1 MKTLLQNRG
10 SCFKLRCLH
19 NIPNVKFFLMHIK
32 WFDSE
37 RLEMDRGGRTD
48 NETLMSSSDSQ
59 QHEWLPAQSKH
70 RHWRSGDGW
79 EDKQRWADISARRS
93 CCEHGWTDRLRETDR
108 AGWFVTH
115 DWLGTELQ
123 WKRQQNQSDECLV
136 EAGCQS
142 KQILFL
148 NLSLSVRTM
157 VLVFVFLIEI
167 CHKLGFI
174 NTFCKQWSGL
184 FRRSPHDG
192 ESERSQN
199 TSLRMECFPL
209 DGPMHDVHEVK
220 PWDNFQ
226 FLNQKG
232 HCLTVRYCN
241 ITVLPHVALPTS
253 IIGRLTNCVC

>member
-1 MKTLLQNRG
+1 MKAATKPVRRVSG
-10 SCFKLRCLH
+10 
-19 NIPNVKFFLMHIK
+19 
-32 WFDSE
+32 
-37 RLEMDRGGRTD
+37 GGRMSIKTD
-48 NETLMSSSDSQ
+48 TILKSFPFSQ
-59 QHEWLPAQSKH
+59 DN
-70 RHWRSGDGW
+70 GFGFD
-79 EDKQRWADISARRS
+79 
-93 CCEHGWTDRLRETDR
+93 
-108 AGWFVTH
+108 
-115 DWLGTELQ
+115 
-123 WKRQQNQSDECLV
+123 
-136 EAGCQS
+136 
-142 KQILFL
+142 
-148 NLSLSVRTM
+148 
-157 VLVFVFLIEI
+157 FLIEM

-174 NTFCKQWSGL
+174 NTFCKQWSGC